1 MSESVSSQDNTNTLN
16 AIPEGK
22 PKSGRTWKKKQVYRT
37 SSQNRKGV
45 LSHLC
50 KTYEQR
56 KAERE
61 KLLSLKTYE
70 KELKEQT
77 KQKKIERRVRR
88 EDNQKRR
95 MANELK
101 SAVYQQV
108 ILPIFFFFYSI
119 YSLNF
124 SIFF

>member
-16 AIPEGK
+16 VIPEGR
-22 PKSGRTWKKKQVYRT
+22 PKSGRTWKKKQVFRT

-56 KAERE
+56 QMERE

-77 KQKKIERRVRR
+77 KQKKIERRIRR

-108 ILPIFFFFYSI
+108 ILPIFVFLFILFI
-119 YSLNF
+119 LL
-124 SIFF
+124 I